1 MTETELQAEIKAG
14 TLRGMYFFYGDED
27 YLKNHRAAQIR
38 DAILPPDDTMRA
50 FNLFEITFGDGEADF
65 SPIRDAMEAPPMM
78 SPVKLVSLFFPALD
92 SYTEKERAGL
102 LELLESYAGEE
113 FDDTVLILRASG
125 GGFDPGTAKK
135 PSPFLREAAKFM
147 KTVSFDYQSPPRL
160 IRWMERHAA
169 EYGLTLAPGAGEAML
184 ASCGTEMYRLSGE
197 IRKTAAYVAASGR
210 GEVTAGDVAVCVSRR
225 DEDDAFRLA
234 NCILAGDTRG
244 ALACLGVKMRL
255 REAPIFVLSQVTRA
269 FSDLAAA
276 SAFIADGRE
285 KGDFARAMKMHEYR
299 AGMYFRA
306 AEGISPA
313 VFGEIMELCT
323 QADRQMKSGVSD
335 YTALERLVCLATERM
350 KEPPP
355 ADEGDNPDG
364 RRV

>member
-1 MTETELQAEIKAG
+1 MTETELAAEIKAG

-38 DAILPPDDTMRA
+38 DAILPADDTMRA
-50 FNLFEITFGDGEADF
+50 FNLFEITFGEGEADF
-65 SPIRDAMEAPPMM
+65 SPIRNAMEAPPMM

-92 SYTEKERAGL
+92 SYTEKERSGL
-102 LELLESYAGEE
+102 LELLASYAEGY
-113 FDDTVLILRASG
+113 DDTVLIVRASG

-135 PSPFLREAAKFM
+135 PSPFLREASKFM
-147 KTVSFDYQSPPRL
+147 KPVAFDYQSPPRL

-169 EYGLTLAPGAGEAML
+169 EYGLTLAPGAGEAMI
-184 ASCGTEMYRLSGE
+184 AACGTEMYRLSGE
-197 IRKTAAYVAASGR
+197 IRKTAAYVAAAGR
-210 GEVTAGDVAVCVSRR
+210 GELTPQDVAVCVSRR

-234 NCILAGDTRG
+234 NCILAGDTKG

-269 FSDLAAA
+269 FADLAAA
-276 SAFIADGRE
+276 SAFLADGRE
-285 KGDFARAMKMHEYR
+285 KSDFARSMKIHEYR

-306 AEGISPA
+306 VQGIAPA

-323 QADRQMKSGVSD
+323 AADRQMKSGVSD
-335 YTALERLVCLATERM
+335 YTALERLICLATERM

-355 ADEGDNPDG
+355 AEESENPEG